1 MNFHIVNSQT
11 PHFNPPPLPP
21 LYIGGVVIFEKSE
34 RGADQDFFV
43 KMGEGVSIVCVF
55 GGKGGVSTAFH

>member
-11 PHFNPPPLPP
+11 PHFNPP

-43 KMGEGVSIVCVF
+43 KMWEGVSIVCVF
-55 GGKGGVSTAFH
+55 GGKGG

>member
-1 MNFHIVNSQT
+1 MFSCEFSYCELPNAALQ
-11 PHFNPPPLPP
+11 PPPPP
-21 LYIGGVVIFEKSE
+21 PVYIGGVVIFEKSE

-55 GGKGGVSTAFH
+55 GGKGG

>member
-1 MNFHIVNSQT
+1 MFSCEFSYCELPNAALQ
-11 PHFNPPPLPP
+11 PP

-34 RGADQDFFV
+34 WGADQDFFV

-55 GGKGGVSTAFH
+55 GGKGG

>member
-11 PHFNPPPLPP
+11 PHFNPPPPPP

-55 GGKGGVSTAFH
+55 RGKGG

>member
-11 PHFNPPPLPP
+11 PHFNPPPPSPP

-55 GGKGGVSTAFH
+55 GEKGG